1 MQSTRPRARLLAIL
15 LATTCAFLIG
25 GAGFAQ
31 TITGT
36 VQGYISDVE
45 GGAIPGAT
53 VTVTNQDTG
62 IARAVISDANGF
74 YSAKALQVGTY
85 SVTAE
90 LSGMQ
95 TTQQGDVS
103 VLVGQ
108 IKDVNLTLEIES
120 TSEVITVTSEA
131 PIIEVS
137 RSGAANYIDE
147 VAIESLPIVGR
158 DFTDFAILTPG
169 VQRDGQRGFLTMA
182 GQRGMYSGLSVDGA
196 DNKSTFFGYGRGG
209 EATENDGLIV
219 AQDTVR
225 QFQVITNGF
234 SAEYGRHGGAFVNV
248 VTKSGTNDIQGS
260 TFYQFRDDSM
270 AEDLPCSP
278 LDNFRERDNCTRS
291 VDEFDTQNY
300 GVSIGGP
307 FKRDRTHYYFGIDLR
322 DQDIP
327 ITRSLD
333 STGANST
340 YDLIMQRAQ
349 SEPAFAALVDGFTR
363 NSDGSATGLFLRSV
377 SNQILFG
384 KLDHQISDANLITL
398 RANLTD
404 YERESS
410 YLDEESLKAE
420 ETSTIIAS
428 LTSVIGSR
436 GVNEFRIQSS
446 QDDLDRES
454 QRVGTPIEA
463 QIRFQFDDFDSV
475 GKFDFLPIYLE
486 ETQLQV
492 KNDFSYLFGAHDLKF
507 GVDYSKD
514 DLAQLFAGSR
524 DGRYDF
530 RSAEDFLNN
539 NASAARIW
547 FGDSTYPNYD
557 ETQAALAFYGQDSL
571 KRDNV
576 TVNYGLR
583 YTSTDNPDG
592 LAHLHPDGTSI
603 PDTEN
608 LAPRFGFALAQDEG
622 RSVVRGGIGFFF
634 GRTPTLLFANQVQS
648 NGVPPNF
655 GRITVRPGQNGYVPL
670 GTPINNE
677 NPPPGIVPAISYVDP
692 EFDDAQTL
700 RASVG
705 WERELAAGWSTG
717 VDVVYAEASSLQRNT
732 DFNRVFGGYDEYG
745 RPMWDGRN
753 EDCPGIEGVE
763 CSEILVRQS
772 RGDSEYQAV
781 TLKVN
786 KRFTGRY
793 QFNAHYT
800 WGKDRDTDSNER
812 SATGVTISD
821 TGNLDYDWGYSNRDV
836 KHRLVVTGMI
846 QLPADFQIS
855 GILNYQSGTP
865 YTLVDSGVDFAYCSS
880 VGWNCPDYRAVMNG
894 VVVGRNTGRNE
905 SIQTIDVR
913 VGKFFRFGDGL
924 RLDVFVEAFNLF
936 DQHSFNVGFSQR
948 NVRNGNVPEDLGVA
962 SSLNGLTRPRQLQI
976 GGRFSF

>member
-1 MQSTRPRARLLAIL
+1 MQSTRPRARLLAVL

-25 GAGFAQ
+25 GAGLAQ

-53 VTVTNQDTG
+53 VTATNQDTG

-85 SVTAE
+85 TVTAE

-95 TTQQGDVS
+95 TTQQSDVS

-147 VAIESLPIVGR
+147 VAIESLPTVGR

-169 VQRDGQRGFLTMA
+169 VQRDRSRGFLTMA

-209 EATENDGLIV
+209 EATENDGLII

-248 VTKSGTNDIQGS
+248 VTKSGTNEVRGS
-260 TFYQFRDDSM
+260 AFAFFRDDGM
-270 AEDLPCSP
+270 AEDLPSSP
-278 LDNFRERDNCTRS
+278 LDDHFGNDGSRP

-300 GVSIGGP
+300 GFSIGGP
-307 FKRDRTHYYFGIDLR
+307 FKQDRTHYYFGIDQR

-327 ITRSLD
+327 FTRSLR
-333 STGANST
+333 STGDFST
-340 YDLIMQRAQ
+340 YDLVMQRAQ
-349 SEPAFAALVDGFTR
+349 TEPAFAALVDGFDR
-363 NSDGSATGLFLRSV
+363 NADGSATGLFLRSV

-398 RANLTD
+398 RANFTD
-404 YERESS
+404 FERESS
-410 YLDEESLKAE
+410 YLDEESLKTE
-420 ETSTIIAS
+420 DTLTVIAS
-428 LTSVIGSR
+428 MTSVIGSR
-436 GVNEFRIQSS
+436 GVNEFRIQSAT
-446 QDDLDRES
+446 DNLDRLS
-454 QRVGTPIEA
+454 LRVGTPIEA
-463 QIRFQFDDFDSV
+463 QVRFRFGSRDSV
-475 GKFDFLPIYLE
+475 GKFDFLPIFVE
-486 ETQLQV
+486 EEQLQI
-492 KNDFSYLFGAHDLKF
+492 KNDFSYLFGAHDMKF

-530 RSAEDFLNN
+530 SSPEDFLNN
-539 NASAARIW
+539 EASNARIW

-571 KRDNV
+571 KRDNL
-576 TVNYGLR
+576 TLSYGLR

-592 LAHLHPDGTSI
+592 LDHLHPDGRQI

-622 RSVVRGGIGFFF
+622 RSVLRGGIGFFF
-634 GRTPTLLFANQVQS
+634 GRTPTLLFANQVQA
-648 NGVPPNF
+648 NGVPPNY
-655 GRITVRPGQNGYVPL
+655 GRINVRPGDNGYVPL
-670 GTPINNE
+670 GTQINNE
-677 NPPPGIVPAISYVDP
+677 NPPPGIIPAISYVDP

-705 WERELAAGWSTG
+705 WERELGNGWSAG
-717 VDVVYAEASSLQRNT
+717 VDAVYAEATSLQRNT

-745 RPMWDGRN
+745 RPMWNGRN
-753 EDCPGIEGVE
+753 EGTCPGVPGAE
-763 CSEILVRQS
+763 CAEILVRQS
-772 RGDSEYQAV
+772 RGESEYQAV
-781 TLKVN
+781 TFKVN
-786 KRFTGRY
+786 RRFTGRY
-793 QFNAHYT
+793 QFGAHYT

-821 TGNLDYDWGYSNRDV
+821 TGNLDYDWGLSDRDV
-836 KHRLVVTGMI
+836 EHRLVVTGMI

-855 GILNYQSGTP
+855 GILNYQSGYP

-880 VGWNCPDYRAVMNG
+880 VGWNCPDYRAVMG
-894 VVVGRNTGRNE
+894 GIVVGRNTERNE

-913 VGKFFRFGDGL
+913 VGKFFRFGDGM

-936 DQHSFNVGFSQR
+936 DENSFGVGFGQR
-948 NVRNGNVPEDLGVA
+948 NIRNGAVPDTLGIP
-962 SSLNGLTRPRQLQI
+962 SFLTTSPRQLQI

>member
-15 LATTCAFLIG
+15 LASTCAFLIG
-25 GAGFAQ
+25 GAGLAQ

-36 VQGYISDVE
+36 VQGFISDVE
-45 GGAIPGAT
+45 GDAIPGAT
-53 VTVTNQDTG
+53 VTATNQDTG

-85 SVTAE
+85 TVTAE

-95 TTQQGDVS
+95 TTQQSDVS

-108 IKDVNLTLEIES
+108 IKDVNLTLEVES

-147 VAIESLPIVGR
+147 VAIESLPTVGR

-169 VQRDGQRGFLTMA
+169 VQRDPQRGFLTMA
-182 GQRGMYSGLSVDGA
+182 GQRGIYSGLSVDGA

-209 EATENDGLIV
+209 EATENDGLII

-248 VTKSGTNDIQGS
+248 VTKSGTNEVRGS
-260 TFYQFRDDSM
+260 AFAFFRDDGM
-270 AEDLPCSP
+270 AEDLPSSP
-278 LDNFRERDNCTRS
+278 LDDFNDRDGSRP
-291 VDEFDTQNY
+291 VDTFDTQNY

-307 FKRDRTHYYFGIDLR
+307 FKRDRTHYYFGIDQR

-327 ITRSLD
+327 FTRFLTNRGGSV
-333 STGANST
+333 

-349 SEPAFAALVDGFTR
+349 TEPAFAALVDGFDR
-363 NSDGSATGLFLRSV
+363 NSDGSATGLFTRSV

-398 RANLTD
+398 RANWTD
-404 YERESS
+404 FERESDF
-410 YLDEESLKAE
+410 LDEESLKTE
-420 ETSTIIAS
+420 DTLSFIAS
-428 LTSVIGSR
+428 MTSVVGSR
-436 GVNEFRIQSS
+436 GVNEFRIQSA
-446 QDDLDRES
+446 DDNLDRLS
-454 QRVGTPIEA
+454 LRVGTPIEA
-463 QIRFQFDDFDSV
+463 QVRFRWNGASV
-475 GKFDFLPIYLE
+475 GKFDFLPIFVE
-486 ETQLQV
+486 ESQLQV
-492 KNDFSYLFGAHDLKF
+492 KNDFSYLFGAHDMKF

-539 NASAARIW
+539 EASAARIW

-571 KRDNV
+571 KRDNL
-576 TVNYGLR
+576 TLSYGLR

-592 LAHLHPDGTSI
+592 LDHLHPDGRQI

-622 RSVVRGGIGFFF
+622 RSVLRGGIGFFF
-634 GRTPTLLFANQVQS
+634 GRTPTLLFANQVQA
-648 NGVPPNF
+648 NGVPPNY
-655 GRITVRPGQNGYVPL
+655 GRITVGPGENGYVPL
-670 GTPINNE
+670 GTQINNE
-677 NPPPGIVPAISYVDP
+677 NPPPGIIPAISYVDP

-700 RASVG
+700 RASLG
-705 WERELAAGWSTG
+705 WERELGGGWSAG
-717 VDVVYAEASSLQRNT
+717 VDAVYAEASSLQRNT
-732 DFNRVFGGYDEYG
+732 DFNRVFGGYDAYG
-745 RPMWDGRN
+745 RPMWAGRN
-753 EDCPGIEGVE
+753 EGTCPGVPGAE
-763 CSEILVRQS
+763 CAEILVRQS
-772 RGDSEYQAV
+772 RGESEYQAV
-781 TLKVN
+781 TLKAN

-793 QFNAHYT
+793 QFGAHYT

-821 TGNLDYDWGYSNRDV
+821 TGNLDYDWGLSDRDI

-865 YTLVDSGVDFAYCSS
+865 YTLVDNGVDFAYCFP
-880 VGWNCPDYRAVMNG
+880 VGWNCPDYRAIMNG
-894 VVVGRNTGRNE
+894 VAVGRNTERNE
-905 SIQTIDVR
+905 SIQTVDLR
-913 VGKFFRFGDGL
+913 VGKFFRFGDGM

-936 DQHSFNVGFSQR
+936 DQNSFGVGFNQR
-948 NVRNGNVPEDLGVA
+948 NIRNEEVPDDFGVP
-962 SSLNGLTRPRQLQI
+962 SYLTTRPRQLQI

>member
-1 MQSTRPRARLLAIL
+1 MQWTRPRARLLATLIA
-15 LATTCAFLIG
+15 ATCVFLMA
-25 GAGFAQ
+25 GAGAAQ

-36 VQGYISDVE
+36 IEGYISDVE
-45 GGAIPGAT
+45 GDPIPGAT
-53 VTVTNQDTG
+53 VTATNQDTG
-62 IARAVISDANGF
+62 IDRSVISDANGF
-74 YSAKALQVGTY
+74 YSAKALQIGTY
-85 SVTAE
+85 TVTAE

-95 TTQQGDVS
+95 ATRQTDIS

-108 IKDVNLTLEIES
+108 IKDVSLTLEVGS

-169 VQRDGQRGFLTMA
+169 VQADEQRGFLTIA
-182 GQRGMYSGLSVDGA
+182 GQRGMYTGLSVDGA

-209 EATENDGLIV
+209 EATENDGLII

-248 VTKSGTNDIQGS
+248 VTKSGTNEVRGS
-260 TFYQFRDDSM
+260 VFGFFRDDNM
-270 AEDLPCSP
+270 AEDLPSSP
-278 LDNFRERDNCTRS
+278 LDDFNDRDGSRP
-291 VDEFDTQNY
+291 VDEFDSQNY
-300 GVSIGGP
+300 GFSIGGP
-307 FKRDRTHYYFGIDLR
+307 FKRDRTHYYFGIDQR
-322 DQDIP
+322 DQDSP
-327 ITRSLD
+327 ITRFLSGRNG
-333 STGANST
+333 SV
-340 YDLIMQRAQ
+340 YDVVMQRAQ
-349 SEPAFAALVDGFTR
+349 SEPAFAALVDGFER
-363 NSDGSATGLFLRSV
+363 NADGSATGLFLRSV

-404 YERESS
+404 YERESTF
-410 YLDEESLKAE
+410 LDEESLKTE
-420 ETSTIIAS
+420 DTLSFIAS
-428 LTSVIGSR
+428 MTSVVGSS
-436 GVNEFRIQSS
+436 GVNEFRIQSAE
-446 QDDLDRES
+446 DNLDRLS
-454 QRVGTPIEA
+454 LRVGTPIEA
-463 QIRFQFDDFDSV
+463 QVRFLWNRARV
-475 GKFDFLPIYLE
+475 GKHDFLPIFVE
-486 ETQLQV
+486 ESQLQV
-492 KNDFSYLFGAHDLKF
+492 KNDFSYLFGAHDMKF

-524 DGRYDF
+524 DGLYDF
-530 RSAEDFLNN
+530 ATPEDFLNN
-539 NASAARIW
+539 EAIAARIW

-557 ETQAALAFYGQDSL
+557 ETQEALAFYGQDSL
-571 KRDNV
+571 KRDNL
-576 TVNYGLR
+576 TINYGLR

-592 LAHLHPDGTSI
+592 LDHLHPDGRQI

-622 RSVVRGGIGFFF
+622 RSVLRGGIGFFF
-634 GRTPTLLFANQVQS
+634 GRTPTLLFANQVQA
-648 NGVPPNF
+648 NGVPPNY
-655 GRITVRPGQNGYVPL
+655 GRITVGPGENGYVPL
-670 GTPINNE
+670 GTPIDNE
-677 NPPPGIVPAISYVDP
+677 NPPPGIIPAISYVDP

-700 RASVG
+700 RASIG
-705 WERELAAGWSTG
+705 WERELGGGWSTG
-717 VDVVYAEASSLQRNT
+717 VDAVYAEATGLQRNA
-732 DFNRVFGGYDEYG
+732 DFNRVFNGYDDYG

-753 EDCPGIEGVE
+753 EECPGLDGIECAEV
-763 CSEILVRQS
+763 LVRQS

-786 KRFTGRY
+786 RRFTDRH
-793 QFNAHYT
+793 QLSAHYT

-821 TGNLDYDWGYSNRDV
+821 SGNLDYDWGLSDRDV

-855 GILNYQSGTP
+855 GILNYKSGTP
-865 YTLVDSGVDFAYCSS
+865 YTLVDFGVDRAYCSS

-894 VVVGRNTGRNE
+894 VVVGRNSERNE
-905 SIQTIDVR
+905 SIQTIDLR
-913 VGKFFRFGDGL
+913 VGKFFRFGDDM

-936 DQHSFNVGFSQR
+936 DEHSFEVSRNQR
-948 NVRNGNVPEDLGVA
+948 NVWNGVVPDDLGIPSFLV
-962 SSLNGLTRPRQLQI
+962 TDPRQLQV

>member
-1 MQSTRPRARLLAIL
+1 MQSTRPRARLLAVL

-25 GAGFAQ
+25 GAGLAQ

-36 VQGYISDVE
+36 VQGFISDVE
-45 GGAIPGAT
+45 GDAIPGAT
-53 VTVTNQDTG
+53 VTATNQDTG
-62 IARAVISDANGF
+62 IARAVISDA
-74 YSAKALQVGTY
+74 
-85 SVTAE
+85 
-90 LSGMQ
+90 
-95 TTQQGDVS
+95 
-103 VLVGQ
+103 
-108 IKDVNLTLEIES
+108 
-120 TSEVITVTSEA
+120 
-131 PIIEVS
+131 
-137 RSGAANYIDE
+137 
-147 VAIESLPIVGR
+147 
-158 DFTDFAILTPG
+158 G
-169 VQRDGQRGFLTMA
+169 VQRDRSRGFLTMA

-248 VTKSGTNDIQGS
+248 VTKSGTNEVKGS
-260 TFYQFRDDSM
+260 AFYFFRDDSL
-270 AEDLPCSP
+270 AEDLPSSP
-278 LDNFRERDNCTRS
+278 LDDHFGNDGSRP
-291 VDEFDTQNY
+291 VDTFDTQNY
-300 GVSIGGP
+300 GFSIGGP
-307 FKRDRTHYYFGIDLR
+307 FKQDRTHYYFGIDQR

-327 ITRSLD
+327 FTRSLR
-333 STGANST
+333 STGDFST

-349 SEPAFAALVDGFTR
+349 NEPAFAALVDGFDR
-363 NSDGSATGLFLRSV
+363 NPDGSATGLFLRSV

-398 RANLTD
+398 RANFTD
-404 YERESS
+404 FERESS
-410 YLDEESLKAE
+410 YLDEESLKTE
-420 ETSTIIAS
+420 DTLSIIAS
-428 LTSVIGSR
+428 MTSVVGSR
-436 GVNEFRIQSS
+436 GVNEFRFQSAT
-446 QDDLDRES
+446 DNLDRLS
-454 QRVGTPIEA
+454 LRVGTPIEA
-463 QIRFQFDDFDSV
+463 QVRFRFGSRDSV
-475 GKFDFLPIYLE
+475 GKFDFLPIFVE
-486 ETQLQV
+486 EEQLQV
-492 KNDFSYLFGAHDLKF
+492 KNDFSYLFGAHDMKF

-530 RSAEDFLNN
+530 RSPEDFLNN
-539 NASAARIW
+539 EASNARIW

-571 KRDNV
+571 KRDNM
-576 TVNYGLR
+576 TISYGLR

-592 LAHLHPDGTSI
+592 LDHLHPDGREI

-622 RSVVRGGIGFFF
+622 RSVLRGGIGFFF
-634 GRTPTLLFANQVQS
+634 GRTPTLLFANQVQA
-648 NGVPPNF
+648 NGVPPNY
-655 GRITVRPGQNGYVPL
+655 GRINVRPGDNGYVPL

-677 NPPPGIVPAISYVDP
+677 NPPPGIIPAISYVDP

-705 WERELAAGWSTG
+705 WERELGSGWSAG
-717 VDVVYAEASSLQRNT
+717 IDAVYAEATGLQRNT

-745 RPMWDGRN
+745 RPMWNGRN
-753 EDCPGIEGVE
+753 EGCPGVPGAE
-763 CSEILVRQS
+763 CAEILVRQS
-772 RGDSEYQAV
+772 RGDSEYQAI
-781 TLKVN
+781 TIKAN
-786 KRFTGRY
+786 RRFTGRY
-793 QFNAHYT
+793 TFGAHYT

-821 TGNLDYDWGYSNRDV
+821 TGNLDYDWGLSDRDV
-836 KHRLVVTGMI
+836 EHRLVVTGMI

-855 GILNYQSGTP
+855 GILNYQSGYP

-880 VGWNCPDYRAVMNG
+880 VGWNCPDYRAVMG
-894 VVVGRNTGRNE
+894 GLVVGRNTERNE

-913 VGKFFRFGDGL
+913 VGKFFRFGDGM

-936 DQHSFNVGFSQR
+936 DENSFGVGFGQR
-948 NVRNGNVPEDLGVA
+948 NIRNGEVPDTLGIP
-962 SSLNGLTRPRQLQI
+962 SFLTTRPRQMQI